1 MTRPLLFVLMIV
13 LIAPIDSPGQVQL
26 ADRSKSAASSPGK
39 VDPAT
44 EKKALDLLESVSDQI
59 MSLRSSTN
67 RLRAQCVAA
76 DLLWA
81 RNEKRARALFKGAIA
96 ILVNRIA
103 ELDYGDQESYH
114 EIMIINYARHELVL
128 RIAAH
133 DPELA
138 FTTLRQTR
146 LQAGGDS
153 RHNWYQ
159 QNEAALELNVAN
171 LMAAKDPARAL
182 ELARETL
189 TRGITPNLIPFLSQL
204 HKKDPGLAESL
215 YQDIV
220 TRIKDNDLTRHPEA
234 ANNVWNLLTSFQ
246 PPQANEAAFREL
258 LTAAL
263 ADVMTIDRQTQMG
276 INLAQ
281 NFYHQ
286 VEGIMPVVEKYAPSR
301 AAELRNWAQEVERN
315 LDPSVRIYQEL
326 NRLNQHGTVD
336 DLLTFAAKQAPEYQN
351 MLYQSAVWKALS
363 AGDSQR
369 AKDIAGLMPDPIQRR
384 QTLDQIDNQLANAAE
399 NANRAADARR
409 LVEKAKTV
417 QRKIEILI
425 QMANNI
431 AGRGDKKAALELLLE
446 AKTILT
452 ATTTSAA
459 TILPRLR
466 LAQAYLP
473 LDANESFALLHPLI
487 AKLNEVVTAAAVL
500 DGLDARYLNEG
511 EWEMPGANNVGN
523 VVNAID
529 QTLAALGRTDFD
541 RARTLVEQIERPEIR
556 VLMEIDLA
564 QAVLSEKVTS
574 PAMFSGRSFSGYLRL
589 H

>member
-1 MTRPLLFVLMIV
+1 MTRPLLFVLLVV
-13 LIAPIDSPGQVQL
+13 LIAPITSPGQVQL
-26 ADRSKSAASSPGK
+26 ADRSKSPASSPGK
-39 VDPAT
+39 VDPVT

-67 RLRAQCVAA
+67 RMRAQCLAA

-103 ELDYGDQESYH
+103 ELDYGDQEAYQ
-114 EIMIINYARHELVL
+114 EIMAINQARHDLVL

-133 DPELA
+133 DPEFA

-146 LQAGGDS
+146 IQAGVNS
-153 RHNWYQ
+153 HHNWYQ
-159 QNEAALELNVAN
+159 QTEATLELNVAN
-171 LMAAKDPARAL
+171 RIAAKDPARAL

-189 TRGITPNLIPFLSQL
+189 TRGVTPHVVSFLSQL
-204 HKKDPGLAESL
+204 HQKDPKSAESL

-220 TRIKDNDLTRHPEA
+220 TRVKDDDLARQPEL
-234 ANNVWNLLTSFQ
+234 ANNVWHLLTAFQ
-246 PPQANEAAFREL
+246 PPQANEATFREL
-258 LTAAL
+258 LTTVL
-263 ADVMTIDRQTQMG
+263 AEVMTIDRQTQMG

-286 VEGIMPVVEKYAPSR
+286 VEAMMPVVEKYAPSR
-301 AAELRNWAQEVERN
+301 AAELRNWSQEVERN

-326 NRLNQHGTVD
+326 NRLNQHGTVN
-336 DLLTFAAKQAPEYQN
+336 DLLTFAEKQPPEYQN
-351 MLYQSAVWKALS
+351 NLYQRAAWKALS
-363 AGDSQR
+363 GGDPQR
-369 AKDIAGLMPDPIQRR
+369 ARDIAGLMPDPIQRQ
-384 QTLDQIDNQLANAAE
+384 QTLDQMDNQLATSVE

-417 QRKIEILI
+417 QRKIDILI
-425 QMANNI
+425 NLANNV
-431 AGRGDKKAALELLLE
+431 AGSGDKKAALELLVE

-452 ATTTSAA
+452 PTTTSAA

-466 LAQAYLP
+466 LAQAFLP

-487 AKLNEVVTAAAVL
+487 GKLNELVSAAAVL

-523 VVNAID
+523 VINAID
-529 QTLAALGRTDFD
+529 RILAALGRTDFD
-541 RARTLVEQIERPEIR
+541 RVLTIVEQIERPEIR

-564 QAVLSEKVTS
+564 QAVLSEKGTS
-574 PAMFSGRSFSGYLRL
+574 PAMFNGRGFSGYLRV